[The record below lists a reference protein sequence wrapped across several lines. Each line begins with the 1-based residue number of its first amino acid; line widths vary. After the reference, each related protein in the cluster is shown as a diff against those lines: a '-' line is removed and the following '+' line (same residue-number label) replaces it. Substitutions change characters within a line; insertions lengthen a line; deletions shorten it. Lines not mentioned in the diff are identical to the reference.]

1 MLFPILAQE
10 TSRNVSFPTLCTH
23 APIQKIICPGGGER
37 GISVFIE
44 GGGAARHKCDN
55 FTPKLTNINFRGG
68 GSLTPLNM
76 CMSLYI
82 LTRDNCKL

>member
-23 APIQKIICPGGGER
+23 APIQKICPGGGGGER

-55 FTPKLTNINFRGG
+55 FTPKLTNFNFRGG
-68 GSLTPLNM
+68 GVPHPS
-76 CMSLYI
+76 
-82 LTRDNCKL
+82 